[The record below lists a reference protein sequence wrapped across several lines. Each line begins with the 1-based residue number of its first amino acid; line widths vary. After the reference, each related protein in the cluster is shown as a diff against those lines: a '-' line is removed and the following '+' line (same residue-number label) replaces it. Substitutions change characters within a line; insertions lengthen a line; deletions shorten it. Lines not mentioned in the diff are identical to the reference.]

1 MVKPTTMEPKLEM
14 IILFFGIL
22 FTGLTAGLCFTWSNA
37 ITPGIGR
44 LDDLAFLK
52 AFQAMNR
59 AIINP
64 SFAIVFISPCLLLFV
79 NAFLFKNSNQITFL
93 SFLAAAIVFFAGI
106 GLITAL
112 KNVPLNE
119 ILDKTILESAT
130 QVELA
135 DLRKTF
141 EQPWNRWHAVRTV
154 CSFTSF
160 ILLIIGMI
168 FNK

>member
-1 MVKPTTMEPKLEM
+1 MVKPNTMEPKLEM

-44 LDDLAFLK
+44 LDDLGFLK

-119 ILDKTILESAT
+119 ILDKTILENAT